1 MQFFILPQEGEKSSF
16 FMFFLLVLLLVS
28 CIDTKVDSTPS
39 WASPIS
45 AYSHTDHI
53 SYFVLGFYQLCLI

>member
-1 MQFFILPQEGEKSSF
+1 MKFFILPQEGEKSSF

-53 SYFVLGFYQLCLI
+53 SYFVLGF